1 MEKRILDQRSLEM
14 RKTNNFINNN
24 RQDINIKF
32 GKSYQNL
39 PQKLQQRRKDLENL
53 NVYSKSSNLNL
64 EEMKKKIRQEHNSI
78 DNQIKN
84 LPQAKTIDNSRN
96 NSFENSPELKPID
109 LRGSQQINISSVR
122 QKGYSLVS
130 DSKSNLK

>member
-1 MEKRILDQRSLEM
+1 M
-14 RKTNNFINNN
+14 
-24 RQDINIKF
+24 
-32 GKSYQNL
+32 
-39 PQKLQQRRKDLENL
+39 ENL

-84 LPQAKTIDNSRN
+84 LPQAKTIENSRN

-109 LRGSQQINISSVR
+109 LRGSQQINILSVR